1 MKILNEFK
9 CTFPANSANE
19 GLARAA
25 VSAFLI
31 PADPTAQEL
40 ADLRTVISEAVTN
53 AIVHGY
59 RGTTGLVSLC
69 LRMLPDR
76 IVYIR
81 VTDKGCGIPD
91 VEKAMQPLYTSAPE
105 EERAGLGFA
114 IMQTFTDSLH
124 VRSAKGQGTVLTMR
138 RKLGVQHEQEPEE

>member
-1 MKILNEFK
+1 MKILNE
-9 CTFPANSANE
+9 CRLSFPADSRNE

-25 VSAFLI
+25 LSAFLI
-31 PADPTAQEL
+31 PLDPTAQEL

-59 RGTTGLVSLC
+59 RGTTGTVSLC

-76 IVYIR
+76 VLYLR
-81 VTDKGCGIPD
+81 VTDHGCGIPD
-91 VEKAMQPLYTSAPE
+91 VDKAMQPLYTSAPE

-114 IMQTFTDSLH
+114 IMQTFTDSLR
-124 VRSAKGQGTVLTMR
+124 VRSSEGEGTVLTMR
-138 RKLGVQHEQEPEE
+138 RKLGGQDAEA